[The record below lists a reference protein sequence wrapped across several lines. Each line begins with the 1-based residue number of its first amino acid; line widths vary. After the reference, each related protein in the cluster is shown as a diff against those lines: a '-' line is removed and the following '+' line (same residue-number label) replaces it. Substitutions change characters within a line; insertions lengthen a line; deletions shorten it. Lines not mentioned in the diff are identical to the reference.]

1 MIVDRA
7 MSRHNHYVTSAWQKV
22 HGECMT
28 LIIIYSTCQKYPYY
42 IIHVHVKIYRCTFTR
57 RASLLV
63 KFAVCFMSDSA
74 ELALVYTVQV
84 VVSQ

>member
-1 MIVDRA
+1 
-7 MSRHNHYVTSAWQKV
+7 
-22 HGECMT
+22 MT
-28 LIIIYSTCQKYPYY
+28 LIHMSEVYPYY
-42 IIHVHVKIYRCTFTR
+42 IHVIYRSTFTR

-74 ELALVYTVQV
+74 EQALVYTVQV